1 MGGFGLPFYFINSNM
16 TNRILSCPFPE
27 NLSPLSPNGYRFSIQ
42 KIPELSYFC
51 QEVQLPD
58 LILGDILQAN
68 PLTNIALPGDQVAY
82 SPLEVSFLIDN
93 KMSNYKAL
101 YNWVVGLGFPQDN
114 DQYQNLLGSSS
125 QPDISDAGKVHSDG
139 TLIILD
145 NMSNPIQTIQFID
158 MVPVSLGSLTF
169 TSTSQDV
176 QYLVGRASFRY
187 TYYQFI

>member
-1 MGGFGLPFYFINSNM
+1 M

-51 QEVQLPD
+51 QEVNLPD
-58 LILGDILQAN
+58 LSLGDILQAN
-68 PLTNIALPGDQVAY
+68 PLTNIALPGDQVTY
-82 SPLEVSFLIDN
+82 SPLEVSFLVDN

-101 YNWVVGLGFPQDN
+101 YNWVVGLGFPQDHN
-114 DQYQNLLGSSS
+114 QFQDLLNSSLQS
-125 QPDISDAGKVHSDG
+125 DISDAGKVHSDG

-158 MVPVSLGSLTF
+158 LVPVSLGSLTF

-187 TYYQFI
+187 TYYEFI

>member
-1 MGGFGLPFYFINSNM
+1 M

-58 LILGDILQAN
+58 LILGDILQTN
-68 PLTNIALPGDQVAY
+68 PLTNIALPGDQVTY
-82 SPLEVSFLIDN
+82 SPLEVTFLVDN
-93 KMSNYKAL
+93 KMSNYKAI

-114 DQYQNLLGSSS
+114 SQFQDLLNSSTQS
-125 QPDISDAGKVHSDG
+125 DISDAGKVHSDG
-139 TLIILD
+139 TLIVLD

-158 MVPVSLGSLTF
+158 MVPISLGSLTF

-187 TYYQFI
+187 TYYKFI

>member
-58 LILGDILQAN
+58 LILGDILQTN
-68 PLTNIALPGDQVAY
+68 PLTNIALPGDQVTY
-82 SPLEVSFLIDN
+82 SPLEVTFLVDN
-93 KMSNYKAL
+93 KMSNYKAI

-114 DQYQNLLGSSS
+114 SQFQDLLNSSTQS
-125 QPDISDAGKVHSDG
+125 DISDAGKVHSDG
-139 TLIILD
+139 TLIVLD

-158 MVPVSLGSLTF
+158 MVPISLGSLTF

-187 TYYQFI
+187 TYYKFI